1 MPAPLLR
8 RGLWGLALAVVML
21 AAVVAALPF
30 VASNQIVKD
39 RIALEMSAWSGLQVS
54 IGATPHIEIWPS
66 LRAILTNV
74 TLSAGARPVIEADRV
89 EIDLSALAALNGDVV
104 FSTARFIRPTLYAEK
119 TASGLYMPALPESGR
134 IARSVA
140 TARAVVE
147 KNRAE
152 PDRKQ
157 LPSDPFGTVEFSDGR
172 IVSASSSGDYAELV
186 TKLAGKVNWPALNST
201 GTINATGTWRDEE
214 VTIEIASGEPM
225 LLFGGGTASLTLALK
240 SEPATFSFDG
250 TASLM
255 ENAFFEG
262 KAKLSAPSLRRML
275 EWSDADISTGSAIGS
290 VSVESTV
297 TGSLQRVKFED
308 AKITLDD
315 NAGMGVLDLSL
326 TGKLPAISG
335 TLAFDSLD
343 LLSFLSA
350 FTPLQSASGEGPG
363 EIDTGFASKINIDLR
378 LSAAKAMVGAIAL
391 TKVAATAQ
399 VNEGLA
405 AFDISDAAAFGGN
418 VQTGLRFDA
427 KPDGAKV
434 EIRLLASDIDGGAF
448 GAAVGMTRLVP
459 IGRGTV
465 SVILK
470 GPGKAWESI
479 LDNAS
484 GSVSANFGPGALS
497 GFDLDRFLERTAE
510 GGFFSLDDVSSNSLL
525 IDGAELKASISN
537 GVASI
542 EKAEARSARYRLL
555 LSGIV
560 SYAGRGLALS
570 GSVLPA
576 GDAETAEAADATA
589 TRFFVGGTWRAPF
602 ISPIAQPAPAQP
614 APVE

>member
-8 RGLWGLALAVVML
+8 RGLWGLALAVVMMA
-21 AAVVAALPF
+21 AAVVAVPF

-54 IGATPHIEIWPS
+54 IGATPHIEIWPG

-74 TLSAGARPVIEADRV
+74 TLSAGARPVINAERV
-89 EIDLSALAALNGDVV
+89 EIDLNALAALSGDLA

-119 TASGLYMPALPESGR
+119 AASGAYLPALSGGGR
-134 IARSVA
+134 IARSVER
-140 TARAVVE
+140 ARAVVE
-147 KNRAE
+147 QNRVE
-152 PDRKQ
+152 PDKKL

-172 IVSASSSGDYAELV
+172 IVSVSSGAEAELV
-186 TKLAGKVNWPALNST
+186 TKLAGKVSWPALNSS
-201 GTINATGTWRDEE
+201 GTVNATGTWRGEE
-214 VTIEIASGEPM
+214 VAIDIASREPL
-225 LLFGGGTASLTLALK
+225 LLFGGGTASLSLALR

-250 TASLM
+250 TINLM
-255 ENAFFEG
+255 DAFFDG
-262 KAKLSAPSLRRML
+262 NAKLAAPSLRRML
-275 EWSDADISTGSAIGS
+275 EWSDADISTGSAIGA
-290 VSVESTV
+290 VSVESSV
-297 TGSLQRVKFED
+297 SGNAQRVKFED
-308 AKITLDD
+308 AKIALDD
-315 NAGMGVLDLSL
+315 HPGMGVLDLSL

-343 LLSFLSA
+343 LLAFLSA
-350 FTPLQSASGEGPG
+350 FTPLQSAGGEGPG

-378 LSAAKAMVGAIAL
+378 LSAAKATAGSIAL
-391 TKVAATAQ
+391 TKIAATAQ

-448 GAAVGMTRLVP
+448 GAAIGMTRLVP

-497 GFDLDRFLERTAE
+497 GFDLERFLERTAE

-525 IDGAELKASISN
+525 IDGAELKATISN

-542 EKAEARSARYRLL
+542 EKAEARSARHRLE

-570 GSVLPA
+570 GRVMPA
-576 GDAETAEAADATA
+576 GGAGAVEADDPAT

-602 ISPIAQPAPAQP
+602 ISPISQPA
-614 APVE
+614 VFE